1 MIQRK
6 QSIFLL
12 LAAIALVFCFAFPIA
27 TFNAK
32 APLGVPVSGAL
43 HLIPK
48 DNPEMMNEILNG
60 QPVTMG
66 QKGFIKTWP
75 LMVLTL
81 ATIAIALVS
90 IFFYKNRPTQM
101 KVVAVGFLLTVVD
114 IFLIFIWAVDKY
126 IKAVTTPMACTDIH
140 THYAVGAFLPIVAAI
155 LFFLAQRSIKADEEK
170 VRAADRL
177 R

>member
-60 QPVTMG
+60 HPVTMG

-114 IFLIFIWAVDKY
+114 IFLIFIWGVHPYGMTFSWAHLTCQDRN
-126 IKAVTTPMACTDIH
+126 
-140 THYAVGAFLPIVAAI
+140 AA
-155 LFFLAQRSIKADEEK
+155 
-170 VRAADRL
+170 
-177 R
+177 

>member
-27 TFNAK
+27 TFTAT
-32 APLGVPVSGAL
+32 ASLGAPVSGAL
-43 HLIPK
+43 NLIPQ
-48 DNPEMMNEILNG
+48 DNPDLMDEILNG

-66 QKGFIKTWP
+66 QKGFIKIWP

-81 ATIAIALVS
+81 LGIAIALVS
-90 IFFYKNRPTQM
+90 IFLYKNRRTQM
-101 KVVAVGFLLTVVD
+101 KVVAVGFLLSVVD

-126 IKAVTTPMACTDIH
+126 VTAVTTPMACTDIH
-140 THYAVGAFLPIVAAI
+140 THYAVGAFLPIAAAVF
-155 LFFLAQRSIKADEEK
+155 FFLAQRSIKADEEK

>member
-1 MIQRK
+1 M
-6 QSIFLL
+6 L

-27 TFNAK
+27 TFTAK
-32 APLGVPVSGAL
+32 SSLGVSVDGAL
-43 HLIPK
+43 NLIPK
-48 DNPEMMNEILNG
+48 DNPELMNEILNG

-66 QKGFIKTWP
+66 QKGFIKTWS

-81 ATIAIALVS
+81 VAIAIALVS
-90 IFFYKNRPTQM
+90 IFLYKKRLTQM

-126 IKAVTTPMACTDIH
+126 VKAVTTPMDCTEIQ
-140 THYAVGAFLPIVAAI
+140 THYAVGAFLPIVAAV

-170 VRAADRL
+170 VRSADRL

>member
-43 HLIPK
+43 NLIPK

-66 QKGFIKTWP
+66 QKGFIT
-75 LMVLTL
+75 
-81 ATIAIALVS
+81 IALVS

-155 LFFLAQRSIKADEEK
+155 LFFLAQRSIKADEAK

>member
-6 QSIFLL
+6 QSLFLF
-12 LAAIALVFCFAFPIA
+12 LAACALVLCFAFPIA

-43 HLIPK
+43 NLIPK

-81 ATIAIALVS
+81 LSIAISLVS
-90 IFFYKNRPTQM
+90 IFIYKKRTTQM
-101 KVVAVGFLLTVVD
+101 KVVAVGFLLCVVD

-126 IKAVTTPMACTDIH
+126 IQAVTTPMACTDIQ
-140 THYAVGAFLPIVAAI
+140 THYALGAFLPIVAAV
-155 LFFLAQRSIKADEEK
+155 LLFLAQRSIKSDEEK

>member
-12 LAAIALVFCFAFPIA
+12 LAAISLVFCFAFPMA
-27 TFNAK
+27 TFTAK

-43 HLIPK
+43 NLLPK
-48 DNPEMMNEILNG
+48 DNPELMNEILNG

-81 ATIAIALVS
+81 VGIAIIL
-90 IFFYKNRPTQM
+90 R
-101 KVVAVGFLLTVVD
+101 LL
-114 IFLIFIWAVDKY
+114 
-126 IKAVTTPMACTDIH
+126 
-140 THYAVGAFLPIVAAI
+140 
-155 LFFLAQRSIKADEEK
+155 
-170 VRAADRL
+170 
-177 R
+177 

>member
-12 LAAIALVFCFAFPIA
+12 LAAIALVFCFAFPMA
-27 TFNAK
+27 TFTAK

-43 HLIPK
+43 NLIPK
-48 DNPEMMNEILNG
+48 DNPELRNEILSG

-75 LMVLTL
+75 LMTLTL
-81 ATIAIALVS
+81 VAIAIALVS
-90 IFFYKNRPTQM
+90 IFLYKNRPTQA

-126 IKAVTTPMACTDIH
+126 VKVVTTPMACTDIQ
-140 THYAVGAFLPIVAAI
+140 TRYAASAFLPIVAAVF
-155 LFFLAQRSIKADEEK
+155 FFLAQRSIKADEEK
-170 VRAADRL
+170 VRSADRL

>member
-43 HLIPK
+43 NLIPK

-140 THYAVGAFLPIVAAI
+140 THSAVGAFLSTVAHI
-155 LFFLAQRSIKADEEK
+155 LLFRAQSSR
-170 VRAADRL
+170 
-177 R
+177 